1 MPTRTHV
8 PVLHADYDYDHELR
22 LRTRI
27 RATMFR
33 TALPENPLRII
44 ALNRDVF
51 FGIKLRNLAKELGYD
66 LSLVP
71 GAPQLAATLPENAAT
86 TVLIIIDM
94 NVLHEGVD
102 WDALAAALA
111 SYPDI
116 PTLGFGSHTDVDERR
131 SAKAIGLTR
140 IVSNGDF
147 HRNAAELIQR
157 YARIDEI

>member
-1 MPTRTHV
+1 
-8 PVLHADYDYDHELR
+8 
-22 LRTRI
+22 
-27 RATMFR
+27 MFR

-66 LSLVP
+66 LALVS
-71 GAPQLAATLPENAAT
+71 GVPQLETGLADHTATIA
-86 TVLIIIDM
+86 LIVIDM
-94 NVLHEGVD
+94 NVLNQGVD
-102 WDALAAALA
+102 WNALAIALQLH
-111 SYPDI
+111 PDI

-157 YARIDEI
+157 YARVDESPDDAT